1 MDTSPK
7 PIAGL
12 FQPEQEDDLMC
23 GRHGTYVSRGRLL
36 GGKVRWSAC
45 PRCADENRIKDEL
58 ERAARL
64 RELDAEA
71 QKERARKAVEESIES
86 ALIPARF
93 RLRTFESFVADTE
106 ELGAAYRTVKAYAD
120 GFAGSLRSGAG
131 LILSGPPGTGK
142 SHLAAATLL
151 QLAPDHVCL
160 YATVSQVIRAVRDT
174 WRKDSDRSEREV
186 IKHLG
191 MEVDLLVLDEVG
203 VQYGTDAEK
212 NLLFDILDRRYSEMR
227 PTILISNLHG
237 EALKEVLG
245 DRVYDR
251 MRETQR
257 MVIFTGDSYRAKARA
272 S

>member
-1 MDTSPK
+1 MDTCPK
-7 PIAGL
+7 APSLAGI
-12 FQPEQEDDLMC
+12 FEVFGPEVRQCEAHGPFEST
-23 GRHGTYVSRGRLL
+23 GRSFRG
-36 GGKVRWSAC
+36 GAVRWSSCAAC
-45 PRCADENRIKDEL
+45 ANE
-58 ERAARL
+58 ARL
-64 RELDAEA
+64 KEEKAKADLAL
-71 QKERARKAVEESIES
+71 ERARKAAEEAIES
-86 ALIPARF
+86 AAIPQRF
-93 RLRTFESFVADTE
+93 RLRTFDSFVADTE
-106 ELGAAYRTVKAYAD
+106 ELAVAYRLVKAYAD
-120 GFAGSLRSGAG
+120 GFREHLRAGSG

-151 QLAPDHVCL
+151 QLAPDHTCL

-174 WRKDSDRSEREV
+174 WRKGSERSELEIVRQ
-186 IKHLG
+186 LG
-191 MEVDLLVLDEVG
+191 RDVDLLVMDEVG

-257 MVIFTGDSYRAKARA
+257 MVIFSGESYRPKARA